1 MIETSHAAC
10 KLRTP
15 RVSQSDTGS
24 CEAKLDAKLDAKPH
38 ATMKTAP
45 TLAAPQAR
53 SQRAAR
59 ILLSAAALTT
69 AYLGFF
75 AYKAHGFDATT
86 ALDDRLLGHASA
98 PDQYRI
104 GVYALAHW
112 LCAHL
117 HIVPSMA
124 FAALDLVSCLF
135 ALLVL
140 FHVFTTTATHAD
152 ETSADAWLG
161 ALSFVLAAVW
171 FLTWLLWLQ
180 KPETLPAAA
189 LLTAMLWCWSSDA
202 RPRRPLRALAL
213 LLLNLALASFRA
225 DLACCFAL
233 GFLIAALRREPL
245 ALPRAWAI
253 GIAAC
258 NTLIALVAQL
268 WLMRVVYPQASYG
281 RVKLWQL
288 WPNLH
293 HATRW
298 PPFLLF
304 LLPLLWMVAHN
315 TRHGWPRD
323 AAGRATALGA
333 APFAALWCTIGK
345 IDEVRIFLPFAFAL
359 MPVLVRSLLAAVHEE
374 DATRSKA
381 A

>member
-1 MIETSHAAC
+1 MQTATA
-10 KLRTP
+10 
-15 RVSQSDTGS
+15 RVSQSDSDGRESMTGT
-24 CEAKLDAKLDAKPH
+24 EPTR
-38 ATMKTAP
+38 TMKNAP

-53 SQRAAR
+53 NQRAAR
-59 ILLSAAALTT
+59 VLLSAAALTT
-69 AYLGFF
+69 AYLSFF
-75 AYKAHGFDATT
+75 AYKAGGFDATT
-86 ALDDRLLGHASA
+86 ALDDRLLGHAAA
-98 PDQYRI
+98 PEQYRI
-104 GVYALAHW
+104 GIYALAHW

-124 FAALDLVSCLF
+124 FAALDLISCLF

-140 FHVFTTTATHAD
+140 FHVFTAETRHTDATAAG
-152 ETSADAWLG
+152 AWLG

-171 FLTWLLWLQ
+171 FLAWLLWLQ

-189 LLTAMLWCWSSDA
+189 LLAAMLWGWIGA
-202 RPRRPLRALAL
+202 PRSHQPLRALAL
-213 LLLNLALASFRA
+213 LLLNLALVTFRA

-233 GFLIAALRREPL
+233 GFLVVALRRESL

-253 GIAAC
+253 SIATA
-258 NTLIALVAQL
+258 NTLIALATQL

-304 LLPLLWMVAHN
+304 LLPLLWMAAHN
-315 TRHGWPRD
+315 TLHGWPRD
-323 AAGRATALGA
+323 AAGRATAIGA
-333 APFAALWCTIGK
+333 ALFAVLWCTIGK
-345 IDEVRIFLPFAFAL
+345 IDEVRIFLPFALAL
-359 MPVLVRSLLAAVHEE
+359 TPLLVRSLLAAVHEE

>member
-1 MIETSHAAC
+1 MQTATA
-10 KLRTP
+10 
-15 RVSQSDTGS
+15 RVSQSDSDGRESMTGT
-24 CEAKLDAKLDAKPH
+24 EPTL
-38 ATMKTAP
+38 TMKNAP

-59 ILLSAAALTT
+59 VLLSAAALTT
-69 AYLGFF
+69 AYLSFF
-75 AYKAHGFDATT
+75 AYKAGGFDATT
-86 ALDDRLLGHASA
+86 ALDERLLGHAAA

-104 GVYALAHW
+104 GIYAFAHW
-112 LCAHL
+112 LCTHL

-124 FAALDLVSCLF
+124 FAALDLFSCLF

-140 FHVFTTTATHAD
+140 FRIFTTATTRDDDDA
-152 ETSADAWLG
+152 AWLG

-171 FLTWLLWLQ
+171 FLVWLLWLQ

-189 LLTAMLWCWSSDA
+189 LLALMLWCWSA
-202 RPRRPLRALAL
+202 EPRFHQSLRALAL
-213 LLLNLALASFRA
+213 LLLNLALVTFRA

-253 GIAAC
+253 SVATA
-258 NTLIALVAQL
+258 NTLIALATQL

-304 LLPLLWMVAHN
+304 LLPLLWMAAHN

-323 AAGRATALGA
+323 AAGRATAIGA
-333 APFAALWCTIGK
+333 ALFAALWCTIGK
-345 IDEVRIFLPFAFAL
+345 IDEVRIFLPFAFVL
-359 MPVLVRSLLAAVHEE
+359 IPLLVRSLLAAVHEE
-374 DATRSKA
+374 DPLRSEA